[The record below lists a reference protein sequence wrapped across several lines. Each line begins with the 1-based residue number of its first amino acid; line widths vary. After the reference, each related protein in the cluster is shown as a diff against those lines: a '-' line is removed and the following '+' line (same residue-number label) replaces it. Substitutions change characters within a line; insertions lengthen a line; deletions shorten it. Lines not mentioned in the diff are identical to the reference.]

1 MNAGAGN
8 QQQPSQSGSHPSGSQ
23 ESPLGSAALNG
34 KKDKYQTFVLSDSHP
49 DGFEQ
54 SPPGSPVRNEKN
66 DKYKMTSF
74 SDKEDETDVD
84 EQVQLIESDHR
95 LGGGR
100 VTVVEETSKDSDLQ
114 SGVENV
120 CNNSV
125 FSIIINP
132 RCMHVGYSRFVC
144 LSACLSVCL
153 SVHACYCAICCMPHL
168 FIESQSAIWLSV
180 LNSFGDD
187 HLCLLCFLTDSQW
200 TKKKERWRSFF
211 KKISVYL

>member
-23 ESPLGSAALNG
+23 ESPPGSAALNG
-34 KKDKYQTFVLSDSHP
+34 KKDKYQTFALSDSHP

-66 DKYKMTSF
+66 DKYKTTSF

-84 EQVQLIESDHR
+84 EQVQLIESDHG

-100 VTVVEETSKDSDLQ
+100 VTVVEETLKDSDLQ
-114 SGVENV
+114 SGVGNV

-144 LSACLSVCL
+144 LSACLFVCL
-153 SVHACYCAICCMPHL
+153 CMPVTVL
-168 FIESQSAIWLSV
+168 SATYLICTLKVKVPFGSPCSIV
-180 LNSFGDD
+180 LVMITSA
-187 HLCLLCFLTDSQW
+187 
-200 TKKKERWRSFF
+200 FF
-211 KKISVYL
+211 AS